1 MGLNSPLFDRDLSW
15 LSFNHRVLEEAGD
28 SSVPLFERIKFLA
41 IYSSNLDEFFRVR
54 VAALQSLGLE
64 FEASNKELLDEIYA
78 RVQAQQEQ
86 FGHVFSQ
93 QIIPA
98 LRDEGIRLNLKGDIP
113 YSWVADLRRYFMDQV
128 VHLMHPTL
136 LKRSTVR
143 PFLSNGSLHLLV
155 ELHSKRPLKNPNSI
169 RKSKYALLGIPDA
182 LPRFFQRSDGHGGFD
197 VVFLDDVIRA
207 NLSVLFPGYSIVH
220 VHSFKV
226 SRSADLGIEDE
237 FEGNLVEKI
246 RSSLG
251 KRREGIPSRFLYDEE
266 MPEHMLDFMIRYFKL
281 ENGEPIP
288 GGRYHRF
295 SDFFSF
301 PNPFSP
307 RLERPFPQ
315 PLSIPALDAFP
326 TMFEAI
332 KKRDWLLHFPYQ
344 RYDYVVEFFNQ
355 AAFDPKVIEIKAT
368 QYRVAPNS
376 AIVQALI
383 NAARNGKRVTVF
395 VEVKA
400 RFDEELN
407 LNSAQKMEQAGVRI
421 IYSHPGLK
429 VHAKMCLVTRKSRNR
444 KRLRSY
450 AYVATGNFNEKTAR
464 IYSDQGYFTSNPEVC
479 MELEHLFKELHK
491 PTGLWPFKHIL
502 VARYNLV
509 EELKRLIDREISAA
523 QKGQPAGIYLKMN
536 NLEEEGMIR
545 HLQAASQQ
553 GVHIR
558 IMVRSICRLVP
569 NGIEVRRIVDKYLEH
584 ARIFYFENGG
594 QFRIFLGSPDWMAR
608 NLFNRIELVIEI
620 QDPQWKQELLEVM
633 EIQWKDNMSAR
644 KLKADLQSDP
654 IRIEGDAIRAQTAI
668 YDFLRDSAAAPQ

>member
-1 MGLNSPLFDRDLSW
+1 MGKETPLFDRDLSW
-15 LSFNHRVLEEAGD
+15 LSFNHRVLEEAAD

-41 IYSSNLDEFFRVR
+41 IYSSNLDEFYRVR
-54 VAALQSLGLE
+54 VASLQSISGESEGSDKNLLE
-64 FEASNKELLDEIYA
+64 EIDSL
-78 RVQAQQEQ
+78 VQVQQEQ
-86 FGHVFSQ
+86 FGEIFLH
-93 QIIPA
+93 QIIPT
-98 LRDEGIRLNLKGDIP
+98 LRDEGIRLNLNGNFPRTWAD
-113 YSWVADLRRYFMDQV
+113 DLRRYFMDKV
-128 VHLMHPTL
+128 VHLLHPTL
-136 LKRSTVR
+136 LKKSMVR
-143 PFLSNGSLHLLV
+143 PFLSNGSLNLLV
-155 ELHSKRPLKNPNSI
+155 ELHSRRPLKNANSV
-169 RKSKYALLGIPDA
+169 RKPKYALVGIPDS
-182 LPRFFQRSDGHGGFD
+182 LPRFFQRSDGLGGYD
-197 VVFLDDVIRA
+197 VVFLDDVIRV
-207 NLSVLFPGYSIVH
+207 NLGLLFSGYTIVH

-246 RSSLG
+246 RSSLS
-251 KRREGIPSRFLYDEE
+251 KRKEGVPSRFLYDEE
-266 MPEHMLDFMIRYFKL
+266 MPAAMLGFLVRYFKL
-281 ENGEPIP
+281 ENGEPVP

-295 SDFFSF
+295 SDFFGF

-315 PLSIPALDAFP
+315 PLSVPALDSYS

-344 RYDYVVEFFNQ
+344 KYDYVVEFFNQ
-355 AAFDPKVIEIKAT
+355 AAFDPKVVEIKAT

-407 LNSAQKMEQAGVRI
+407 LLSAQRMEQAGVRI

-444 KRLRSY
+444 KRLRNY

-464 IYSDQGYFTSNPEVC
+464 IYSDQGYFTSDSEVC
-479 MELEHLFKELHK
+479 GEMEHLFRELHK

-509 EELKRLIDREISAA
+509 EEFKRLIDNEILMAER
-523 QKGQPAGIYLKMN
+523 GLPAGIYIKMN

-545 HLQAASQQ
+545 HLQTAAEA
-553 GVHIR
+553 GVR
-558 IMVRSICRLVP
+558 VRVMVRSICRLVP

-584 ARIFYFENGG
+584 ARVFCFENAGNPRV
-594 QFRIFLGSPDWMAR
+594 FMGSADWMGR
-608 NLFNRIELVIEI
+608 NLFNRIELVIEVR
-620 QDPQWKQELLEVM
+620 DSQWSKELNDVM
-633 EIQWKDNMSAR
+633 EIQWRDNLSAR
-644 KLKADLQSDP
+644 KLKSDLSSE
-654 IRIEGDAIRAQTAI
+654 RIALNGEAVRAQTAI
-668 YDFLRDSAAAPQ
+668 YDFLRDSSQSS